1 MASSFSSSSPLL
13 FHFAPVRFAA
23 APVHLPVRFT
33 PPNRPSSAAAGAAA
47 RRNRIRPVSSSSS
60 AAASA
65 FATPLISPHDQWGTW
80 AAAFAAAAFGIWS
93 ERTKLGSTL
102 SGALV
107 STLVGLAAS
116 SAGIIPA
123 DAPAYGV
130 VLEYLLLLAVPL
142 LLFNADLRRVV
153 RSTGAMLLAFLIGSV
168 ATIIGTV
175 VAYLLIPMRSLGQDT
190 VNFVAVS
197 EALGVSPSVLAAGV
211 AVDNVICAV
220 YFTLLFALASKVPP
234 EATTSTAGV
243 QLDSES
249 KRENKLPVLESATA
263 IAVSFAIC
271 KVAAYITNKLGTQG
285 GILPCVTAIVVAM
298 ATLFPSQIGALA
310 PAGEAMALIL
320 MQVFFAVVGA
330 NGSISNA
337 LTTAPSIF
345 LFASVQVLVH
355 LIVIL
360 GVGRLLRFDLK
371 LLLIASNANIGG
383 PTTACAMATAKGWSS
398 MIIPGILAGIFGIA
412 IATFL
417 GIGFGLFVLR
427 HI

>member
-1 MASSFSSSSPLL
+1 MS
-13 FHFAPVRFAA
+13 R
-23 APVHLPVRFT
+23 
-33 PPNRPSSAAAGAAA
+33 
-47 RRNRIRPVSSSSS
+47 
-60 AAASA
+60 
-65 FATPLISPHDQWGTW
+65 
-80 AAAFAAAAFGIWS
+80 S

-116 SAGIIPA
+116 SAGSSPPTLQHI
-123 DAPAYGV
+123 
-130 VLEYLLLLAVPL
+130 EWCW
-142 LLFNADLRRVV
+142 
-153 RSTGAMLLAFLIGSV
+153 
-168 ATIIGTV
+168 
-175 VAYLLIPMRSLGQDT
+175 T

-197 EALGVSPSVLAAGV
+197 EALGISPSVLAAGV

-249 KRENKLPVLESATA
+249 KRENKLPVRQSATA

-271 KVAAYITNKLGTQG
+271 KVAAYITNKLGIQG

-298 ATLFPSQIGALA
+298 ATFFPSQIGALA
-310 PAGEAMALIL
+310 PAGVLRGG
-320 MQVFFAVVGA
+320 GA

-371 LLLIASNANIGG
+371 LLLIASNANVGG
-383 PTTACAMATAKGWSS
+383 LTTACAMATAKGWSS

-427 HI
+427 HF